1 MSLRDL
7 SDSLAYHGFDPDEYL
22 RCYCLAPAGR
32 GTKPHNPMAHCA
44 DHLGNHQAKGRNAPR
59 YGTGTCPPGAYQEAV
74 FNIFGDR
81 AQRDLAERLY
91 RDPDLLALRTDLV
104 RLRKMQIEVEGEVR
118 EGECP
123 EAWIATQQMA
133 KAIVTR
139 CERVRR
145 VLGSDSDGLGE
156 AIAEIADDANR
167 ITQYAQDARFKESGR
182 KQIVGLISKAAK
194 LSREERERLIQLR
207 AFLPA
212 EDVEAIAETVVRSV
226 NAAADE
232 VLTPEN
238 VRGMEADELRELVLA
253 TLANKL
259 RLEETMER
267 QRTIGA

>member
-1 MSLRDL
+1 
-7 SDSLAYHGFDPDEYL
+7 
-22 RCYCLAPAGR
+22 
-32 GTKPHNPMAHCA
+32 
-44 DHLGNHQAKGRNAPR
+44 
-59 YGTGTCPPGAYQEAV
+59 
-74 FNIFGDR
+74 
-81 AQRDLAERLY
+81 
-91 RDPDLLALRTDLV
+91 
-104 RLRKMQIEVEGEVR
+104 
-118 EGECP
+118 
-123 EAWIATQQMA
+123 
-133 KAIVTR
+133 
-139 CERVRR
+139 VRR